1 VDSCGPVAWW
11 VCLVQVRTGQW
22 VGDCFLYTN
31 SSSQRLQYYVGGQV
45 MTLCHLDRPMYLL
58 GYLSKDDR
66 VYLMDKGLNI
76 VSYKVRR
83 SPPRPTTTRQ
93 VALLVLTVGSRVCWA
108 VRCCCR
114 CCSTRRP
121 WCVGTSRWPT
131 SCCPTSPRRSSPAS
145 QGSSSRRQGRGGVAG

>member
-1 VDSCGPVAWW
+1 
-11 VCLVQVRTGQW
+11 

-83 SPPRPTTTRQ
+83 LPPSASI
-93 VALLVLTVGSRVCWA
+93 ALNE
-108 VRCCCR
+108 
-114 CCSTRRP
+114 
-121 WCVGTSRWPT
+121 
-131 SCCPTSPRRSSPAS
+131 TSPATD
-145 QGSSSRRQGRGGVAG
+145 